1 MCKICGDCTENS
13 PEHVAEIM
21 DQWSDMAYDKGREL

>member
-21 DQWSDMAYDKGREL
+21 GAGTNDIQS